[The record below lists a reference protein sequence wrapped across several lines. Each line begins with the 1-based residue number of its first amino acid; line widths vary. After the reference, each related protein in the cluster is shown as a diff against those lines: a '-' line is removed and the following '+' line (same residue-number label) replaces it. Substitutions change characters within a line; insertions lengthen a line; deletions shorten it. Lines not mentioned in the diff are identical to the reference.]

1 MNRTVVGVNI
11 AKKVFQ
17 VHYIDPATGEIVNK
31 PIKRAKFLEFFANRE
46 PCSIGMEE
54 DPAVQAVDKVRG
66 VGLLL

>member
-1 MNRTVVGVNI
+1 
-11 AKKVFQ
+11 
-17 VHYIDPATGEIVNK
+17 VNK